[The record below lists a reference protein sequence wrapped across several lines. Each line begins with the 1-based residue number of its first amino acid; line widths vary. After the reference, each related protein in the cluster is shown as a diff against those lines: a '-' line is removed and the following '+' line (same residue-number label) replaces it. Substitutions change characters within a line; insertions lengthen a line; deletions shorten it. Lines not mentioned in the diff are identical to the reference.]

1 MTQILSIGKAVSVGL
16 SALCLVTTVQAET
29 LQIEGLYPARVDN
42 VAEIKSI
49 AIDRFG
55 GNDGTALAFE
65 IEDKLSDVE
74 IDGAPYFKIMAGRS
88 AVQPEATL
96 SGTATAGI
104 EEYPT
109 TGYRDRCVERNDKGK
124 CEKRKSVKV
133 SCLKRVIDFQA
144 QIRLS
149 RFSDGQTIY
158 SDRKSNSNEQTVCG
172 RKESFVSSEEVIRGM
187 INSAAYS
194 VRRDLAP
201 IERRENIRVLES
213 RKGMDKVSA
222 KFFKAAVKMTK
233 TDEREACRMWDQAA
247 ANSAL
252 HRSVAFN
259 RGLCAEKE
267 GALGKALTFYTEAGQ
282 LAGGKTEIGQA
293 IRRVEDRQR
302 ALDDWAIRYGI
313 AEEAT
318 ELVAA
323 AKAD

>member
-1 MTQILSIGKAVSVGL
+1 MTQILSIGKAVSIGL
-16 SALCLVTTVQAET
+16 TALCLTTTAQAET
-29 LQIEGLYPARVDN
+29 LQINGLYPARADN

-88 AVQPEATL
+88 AIEPEGTL

-109 TGYRDRCVERNDKGK
+109 KGYRERCVKRDDKDK
-124 CEKRKSVKV
+124 CVKRKSVEVK
-133 SCLKRVIDFQA
+133 CLKRVIDFQA

-158 SDRKSNSNEQTVCG
+158 ADRKSNGNEQIVCG
-172 RKESFVSSEEVIRGM
+172 RKESFASSEEVIRGM

-213 RKGMDKVSA
+213 RKGMDKA
-222 KFFKAAVKMTK
+222 TGKFFKSAVKMTK
-233 TDEREACRMWDQAA
+233 TDELEACRMWDEAA
-247 ANSAL
+247 ANRAL
-252 HRSVAFN
+252 HRSITFN
-259 RGLCAEKE
+259 RGLCAEQK
-267 GALGKALTFYTEAGQ
+267 GTLGEAIKLYTEANQ
-282 LAGGKTEIGQA
+282 MGGRKNEIDQA
-293 IRRVEDRQR
+293 IRRIEARER
-302 ALDDWAIRYGI
+302 AIDDWFLRYDLVGV
-313 AEEAT
+313 AT
-318 ELVAA
+318 DAAVAK
-323 AKAD
+323 KAN